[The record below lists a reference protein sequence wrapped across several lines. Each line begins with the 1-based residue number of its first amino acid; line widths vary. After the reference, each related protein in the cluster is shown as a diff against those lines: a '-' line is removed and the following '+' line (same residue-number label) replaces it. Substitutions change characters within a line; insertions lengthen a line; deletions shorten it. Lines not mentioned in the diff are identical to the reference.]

1 MGLWGKPAAAFCA
14 ATALIAAA
22 FKAEAVAADPAN
34 PAGPDPALSPNG
46 IRSSPKCGSKPGKGG
61 AKGGVGGRLVVTEG
75 WFKPKSVLDDVIFGV
90 LMEDEKDGFEDSRAF
105 EAIKES
111 EII

>member
-1 MGLWGKPAAAFCA
+1 M
-14 ATALIAAA
+14 
-22 FKAEAVAADPAN
+22 
-34 PAGPDPALSPNG
+34 
-46 IRSSPKCGSKPGKGG
+46 
-61 AKGGVGGRLVVTEG
+61 TEG
-75 WFKPKSVLDDVIFGV
+75 WFKPKRVLDDVIFGV